1 MLRLFGGIDRHRTMF
16 EGHRTVFEGH
26 RTNFQGLAIH
36 RTCFHVLGRFHA
48 PGVRWVHRT
57 WTLKHFPILQD
68 YVGTVVPTHWLVF
81 QELTNH
87 RNKLS
92 GIWLFEGFDSHRTV
106 IQGLHIYRTNFQGQT
121 QTTSICTRSSSPV
134 HILVNCEPIDSKLS
148 LLFLVGWVQRP
159 LPYNFGLLG
168 WVQSITMI
176 WSAFLLLWKFFV
188 YQLLQWNVWQHQFL
202 LCGNISSYCTHQEDR
217 FYCENVE

>member
-1 MLRLFGGIDRHRTMF
+1 MLRLFGGIDR
-16 EGHRTVFEGH
+16 HRTVFEGH

-36 RTCFHVLGRFHA
+36 RTCFHVLGRFPA

-57 WTLKHFPILQD
+57 WTPKCFPVLQD
-68 YVGTVVPTHWLVF
+68 YVGTVVPTHWQVF

-148 LLFLVGWVQRP
+148 LLLLVGWVQRP
-159 LPYNFGLLG
+159 LPCSFGLLAQ
-168 WVQSITMI
+168 VFIDS
-176 WSAFLLLWKFFV
+176 SAIGDLIPVISPVSPVIPDYKSLLKRHSMTPSVDLSFIV
-188 YQLLQWNVWQHQFL
+188 LIPYCYH
-202 LCGNISSYCTHQEDR
+202 SY
-217 FYCENVE
+217 

>member
-1 MLRLFGGIDRHRTMF
+1 MLQLFGGIDC
-16 EGHRTVFEGH
+16 HRTVFEGH

-36 RTCFHVLGRFHA
+36 QTCSHVLGKFPA

-57 WTLKHFPILQD
+57 WTPKHFPILQD
-68 YVGTVVPTHWLVF
+68 YVGTMVPTHWLVF
-81 QELTNH
+81 QKLTSH
-87 RNKLS
+87 RNKLL

-148 LLFLVGWVQRP
+148 LLLLVGFALER
-159 LPYNFGLLG
+159 LENF
-168 WVQSITMI
+168 
-176 WSAFLLLWKFFV
+176 
-188 YQLLQWNVWQHQFL
+188 H
-202 LCGNISSYCTHQEDR
+202 
-217 FYCENVE
+217 